1 MVRNR
6 LLRPRYALFHFVV
19 CALFILLLASCRQQA
34 KRLSFTKYPDL
45 QIGFSTQNF
54 QKALPVNVA
63 NLTDFIDYASTEGY
77 QFIELRDNLAMLTR
91 EECRHLA
98 EHAKSKKIDVIYEI
112 QVNPLDTAFLKVF
125 DRGLANTLFF
135 PGPGI
140 LRSLVSQSEFDAD
153 PTKKGWSK
161 EDLARLAHLLDS
173 CAAVA
178 KAKEVQ
184 LIVENMNEPFF
195 GDSTI
200 PASGAT
206 PSTRTT
212 RTAAPLATSA
222 SATTAPLS
230 TSPIS
235 APSPIYGLDNLFAST
250 TIVGLQFDI
259 GNAFRNSSRRKADPA
274 QVGKWL
280 PKLGPRW
287 VTSHLKTLQQGAS
300 QPFLTDNPMPVEEVV
315 DLMGQQHVKYAT
327 IELLPV
333 TDKQACYDNHAKS
346 IRFLK
351 EKGILV
357 N

>member
-1 MVRNR
+1 MVRNNCASA
-6 LLRPRYALFHFVV
+6 LRGRTLPLYPVFTV
-19 CALFILLLASCRQQA
+19 FILLLASCRQQA
-34 KRLSFTKYPDL
+34 HRLSFKKYPDL

-63 NLTDFIDYASTEGY
+63 SLTDLIDYASAEGY
-77 QFIELRDNLAMLTR
+77 QFIELRDNFAALR
-91 EECRHLA
+91 PEECILLA
-98 EHAKSKKIDVIYEI
+98 NHAKSKNIDVIYEV
-112 QVNPLDTAFLKVF
+112 QVNPLDTVFLKVF
-125 DRGLANTLFF
+125 DRALANTLLF

-153 PTKKGWSK
+153 SAKKGWSK
-161 EDLARLAHLLDS
+161 DEMNRLAQRLDS

-178 KAKEVQ
+178 KAKKVQ

-195 GDSTI
+195 GDSAATAPPARFAHTTTI
-200 PASGAT
+200 APPA
-206 PSTRTT
+206 TT
-212 RTAAPLATSA
+212 IAPA
-222 SATTAPLS
+222 SAT
-230 TSPIS
+230 

-250 TIVGLQFDI
+250 TFVGLQFDI

-274 QVGKWL
+274 QVGQWL

-315 DLMGQQHVKYAT
+315 RLMGQQHVIYAT

-346 IRFLK
+346 IQFLK
-351 EKGILV
+351 DRGILV

>member
-1 MVRNR
+1 MLRNN
-6 LLRPRYALFHFVV
+6 V

-34 KRLSFTKYPDL
+34 HRLSFTEYPDL

-63 NLTDFIDYASTEGY
+63 NLTDFMDYASTEGY
-77 QFIELRDNLAMLTR
+77 QFIELRDNLATLR
-91 EECRHLA
+91 PEECLQLA
-98 EHAKSKKIDVIYEI
+98 NHAKSKKIDVIYEV
-112 QVNPLDTAFLKVF
+112 QTNPLDTAFLKVF
-125 DRGLANTLFF
+125 DRALANTLLF

-140 LRSLVSQSEFDAD
+140 LRSLISQSEFDAD
-153 PTKKGWSK
+153 STKKGWSK
-161 EDLARLAHLLDS
+161 DELTRVAHLLDS

-178 KAKEVQ
+178 KTKKVQ

-195 GDSTI
+195 GDS
-200 PASGAT
+200 ASTTAGTAP
-206 PSTRTT
+206 PSLHTSSS
-212 RTAAPLATSA
+212 PHTSA
-222 SATTAPLS
+222 SPHS
-230 TSPIS
+230 SSSPHSS
-235 APSPIYGLDNLFAST
+235 ASPPASPFPPAYGLDNLFAST

-274 QVGKWL
+274 QVARWL
-280 PKLGPRW
+280 PVLGPRW

-315 DLMGQQHVKYAT
+315 RLMGQQHVKYAT

-333 TDKQACYDNHAKS
+333 NDKQACYDNHAKS

-351 EKGILV
+351 EKGILA

>member
-1 MVRNR
+1 MVRNNLSHPGR
-6 LLRPRYALFHFVV
+6 ASV

-34 KRLSFTKYPDL
+34 QRLSFTKYPDL

-63 NLTDFIDYASTEGY
+63 SLTDFIDYASTEGY
-77 QFIELRDNLAMLTR
+77 QFIELRDNLATLTR
-91 EECRHLA
+91 EECLQLA
-98 EHAKSKKIDVIYEI
+98 NHAKDKKIDVIYEV
-112 QVNPLDTAFLKVF
+112 QVNPLDTVFLKVF
-125 DRGLANTLFF
+125 DRALANTLLF

-153 PTKKGWSK
+153 STKKGWSK
-161 EDLARLAHLLDS
+161 DELNRLAHLLDS

-178 KAKEVQ
+178 KAKKVQ
-184 LIVENMNEPFF
+184 LIVENLNEPFF
-195 GDSTI
+195 GDS
-200 PASGAT
+200 
-206 PSTRTT
+206 
-212 RTAAPLATSA
+212 
-222 SATTAPLS
+222 SATAP
-230 TSPIS
+230 TPV
-235 APSPIYGLDNLFAST
+235 YGLSNLFAST

-274 QVGKWL
+274 QVGQWL
-280 PKLGPRW
+280 PTLGPRW

-300 QPFLTDNPMPVEEVV
+300 QPFLTDNPMPVEEVIR
-315 DLMGQQHVKYAT
+315 LMGEQHVKYAT